1 MPIESLQLANFKNLK
16 HIKGEKFSQIVIIA
30 GPNGVGKSTLLDC
43 IWREENCNLTK
54 SENLKI
60 AYISPNIH
68 DEIAYR
74 YIDDYKQILYQ
85 LS

>member
-1 MPIESLQLANFKNLK
+1 MPLVSLQINNYKNLK
-16 HIKGEKFSQIVIIA
+16 NIKGENLPQIVIIA

-60 AYISPNIH
+60 AYISPNRSPVPTSMHKSIPLQ
-68 DEIAYR
+68 
-74 YIDDYKQILYQ
+74 YKR
-85 LS
+85 